1 MSMRKTMIIPIMI
14 VMMLLGVY
22 VFLHYSSDLLPGSNW
37 ANINLGLV
45 AVYPFLLSLA
55 FGFFVFIRIG
65 TGDLN
70 GFFAVPTSS
79 GIGITVCM
87 LLESLNTSGRIVDE
101 FITGSVTLLDMQI
114 ITIIIFTLIGIV
126 IAMANR

>member
-1 MSMRKTMIIPIMI
+1 MSMRKTMIIPVMI
-14 VMMLLGVY
+14 IMMLLGVY
-22 VFLHYSSDLLPGSNW
+22 IFLHYSADLLPGSNW
-37 ANINLGLV
+37 ANINADLV
-45 AVYPFLLSLA
+45 IIYPFLLALA

-70 GFFAVPTSS
+70 GYFAIPTSS

-87 LLESLNTSGRIVDE
+87 LLESLNTSGRLVDE

-114 ITIIIFTLIGIV
+114 ITIIIFTLFGIL
-126 IAMANR
+126 IAVANR